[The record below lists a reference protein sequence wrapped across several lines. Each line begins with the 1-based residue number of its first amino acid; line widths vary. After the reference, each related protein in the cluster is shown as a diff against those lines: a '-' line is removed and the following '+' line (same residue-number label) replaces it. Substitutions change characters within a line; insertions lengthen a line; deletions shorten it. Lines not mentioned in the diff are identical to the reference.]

1 MQTHS
6 LTVPSFMAEVQSFLV
21 SQEQIENQRRSR
33 PDRQQARNDEAL
45 TEEEKIDIAASFG

>member
-45 TEEEKIDIAASFG
+45 TEEEKIDIAASFR